1 MILGVINKQPA
12 DFLDYDISFAK
23 WLVTADSLA
32 TVTADIVRMDGAASG
47 EKDLE
52 ARYVINNNP
61 IAKLWLAAGI
71 DGVGYKV
78 TLNVT
83 TTAGRMTQAE
93 LRVKIKEV

>member
-1 MILGVINKQPA
+1 MILGVIVKQPA

-23 WLVTADSLA
+23 WLIATDALA
-32 TVTADIVRMDGAASG
+32 TVTADIVRMDGAALG

-52 ARYVINNNP
+52 ARYVVNNSP

-93 LRVKIKEV
+93 LRVKVKEV